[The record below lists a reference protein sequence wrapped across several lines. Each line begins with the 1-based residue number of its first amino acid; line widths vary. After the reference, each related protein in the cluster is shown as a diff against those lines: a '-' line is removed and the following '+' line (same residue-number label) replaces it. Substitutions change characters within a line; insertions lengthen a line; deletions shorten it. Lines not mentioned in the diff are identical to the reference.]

1 MVSARSGTL
10 VRWLALGVLALL
22 VVALPAAG
30 SRGGDSGVNAALA
43 EKLRLPYFTPKNL
56 SPRLRE
62 VIERRDSAHVG
73 LSRRAVGAG
82 APVFNNDGF
91 GLPQNEES
99 VTVCR
104 TNRNFVL
111 EGTND
116 YRGLLD
122 EAGNFTGWHF
132 SNTGGASLTNEGLLP
147 PAALISD
154 PTNEVPSGGDPVM
167 VAAGG
172 CALYGGGLAYDP
184 VDPFHNVNGVQVAKS
199 DPATLA
205 SCDTASNPA
214 NPACWP
220 VSRLVAEGAS
230 HPDCSP
236 ASSPCHFL
244 DKPWYDVGVSGE
256 AGEVVW
262 VTYSDFVVDD
272 TAPLGFSS
280 ASIKAVRCDSSLTT
294 CTSPIDISTVDEDV
308 QFSDVTIGP
317 DGRTYVTWARI
328 DGELEQL
335 AQTFTIKVRIAEP
348 GSTTFGPEKVVAVE
362 ELPIPFGGFLNANDF
377 RIATY
382 PKNAVA
388 LVGGAPRIFV
398 VWDAC
403 RFRPLDSVCEEAHIK
418 LAWSDD
424 SGDTWSAPKEVSR
437 GGNNYFPSID
447 WDDEPAQGDLALTWF
462 SNRRDAQF
470 DNRQDVEF
478 ATVSANNPAAVRNR
492 RILNTRMNESEADPL
507 LGGFFI
513 GDYIEVTAF
522 RERAWVGF
530 NANYRQVQLLG
541 EGVPVPQQDNYLDR
555 VRFSE

>member
-10 VRWLALGVLALL
+10 VRWLALGVLGIL

-30 SRGGDSGVNAALA
+30 SRGSDPETNAALA
-43 EKLRLPYFTPKNL
+43 EKLRVPYFTPKNL
-56 SPRLRE
+56 SPRLRQ
-62 VIERRDSAHVG
+62 VIERRDSARIGVS
-73 LSRRAVGAG
+73 LPAPGAG
-82 APVFNNDGF
+82 APVFNDDGF

-104 TNRNFVL
+104 ANRSIVL

-122 EAGNFTGWHF
+122 PDGNFTGWHF
-132 SNTGGASLTNEGLLP
+132 SNTGGRSLTNEGLLP

-154 PTNEVPSGGDPVM
+154 PTREVPSGGDPIM

-184 VDPFHNVNGVQVAKS
+184 NDPFHNVNGVQVAKS

-205 SCDTASNPA
+205 SCPGGADPS
-214 NPACWP
+214 CWP
-220 VSRLVAEGAS
+220 VSRLVAEAQS
-230 HPDCSP
+230 HPDCTP
-236 ASSPCHFL
+236 AASPCHFL
-244 DKPWYDVGVSGE
+244 DKPWFDVGVSGE

-262 VTYSDFVVDD
+262 VTYSDFVIDD
-272 TAPLGFSS
+272 TAPLGFTS
-280 ASIKAVRCDSSLTT
+280 ASIKAVRCDNSLTT

-317 DGRTYVTWARI
+317 DGRVYVTWARI
-328 DGELEQL
+328 DGELEQT

-348 GSTTFGPEKVVAVE
+348 GSTTFGAEKVIATE

-377 RIATY
+377 RVATY

-388 LVGGAPRIFV
+388 IVGGEPRIFV

-418 LAWSDD
+418 LVWSDD
-424 SGDTWSAPKEVSR
+424 FGDTWSDPKEVSR

-447 WDDEPAQGDLALTWF
+447 WDDEAGQGDLALTWF

-478 ATVSANNPAAVRNR
+478 ATVSATNPTTVKDRKVLTR
-492 RILNTRMNESEADPL
+492 RMNETESDPV

-513 GDYIEVTAF
+513 GDYIEVSAF
-522 RERAWVGF
+522 HGRAWVGF

-555 VRFSE
+555 VSFGE